1 MAGDPRRRGVA
12 RALTEDNG
20 VNLQY
25 SGQEQIPTDPATV
38 WAFVNDPDKVGRCLP
53 DLLELTV
60 HDPKHFDAVVRVGV
74 GPVRGKFT
82 FKFELQPDE
91 AARRINMKIAGGGF
105 GSAIDLTA
113 GADILP
119 AADTGTI
126 LNWSGEAVMRGP
138 VAAVGGRVLDAQAQ
152 KLIAQTF
159 GNVRERLTAQT

>member
-1 MAGDPRRRGVA
+1 M
-12 RALTEDNG
+12 
-20 VNLQY
+20 NLQY

-38 WAFVNDPDKVGRCLP
+38 WAFVKDPDKVGHCLP

-60 HDPKHFDAVVRVGV
+60 HDPTHFDAVVRVGV
-74 GPVRGKFT
+74 GPVRGKFK

-91 AARRINMKIAGGGF
+91 AGRRMNMKAAGGGF

-119 AADTGTI
+119 AVDTGGTL
-126 LNWSGEAVMRGP
+126 LNWGGEAVMRGP

-159 GNVRERLTAQT
+159 GNVRERLTAQP